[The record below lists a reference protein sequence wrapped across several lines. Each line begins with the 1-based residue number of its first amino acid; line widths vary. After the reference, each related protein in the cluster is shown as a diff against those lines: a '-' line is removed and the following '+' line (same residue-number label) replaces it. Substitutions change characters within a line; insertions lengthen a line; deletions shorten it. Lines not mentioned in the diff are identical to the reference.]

1 MTQRPPMN
9 PSPSCNGRTSLIRT
23 IGFCLG
29 SLSMLGSTVA
39 QAQTSDPLKL
49 LISEKAPTELAA
61 SGGDRA
67 INPAST
73 KPDDLPIELE
83 LPEPSPQVSLA
94 PSSASPASP
103 DMGAAP
109 LPDEPAPVARETAP
123 PVEIVPSPVETAPSQ
138 PNEAPYIAPD
148 AIIFSERSSGCEQ
161 AVKWGKTAGSV
172 CGGANVASGSQGAG
186 RSTSGKAAIGAQGP
200 ATYAV
205 ATPETM
211 SAAPVRLGPVSFGS
225 AGVQFTP
232 PSLKPYFNSAIKLSK
247 LTPIRN
253 LGLIFPLA
261 IPAEI
266 TSIFGWRIHPIT
278 GDQRMH
284 TGTDIG
290 APMGTPVLAALTGRV
305 LLADL
310 LGGYGLTVALEH
322 NNGTQQTLYAHL
334 SELFVKPGEVI
345 QKGTVI
351 GLVGSTGNSTGPHL
365 HFELRQQTEDGSW
378 VAQDAGQELEFAM
391 ASLVKSLQIAQ
402 QPQKI
407 AQGQQ
412 PAVSTNLQ
420 PIQSNLPGPGSQPA
434 KP

>member
-9 PSPSCNGRTSLIRT
+9 PSPNCNGRTSLIRT

-61 SGGDRA
+61 SIGNQADRPTA
-67 INPAST
+67 A
-73 KPDDLPIELE
+73 KADDLPIEIE

-94 PSSASPASP
+94 PSSASQDSTSI
-103 DMGAAP
+103 DAAP
-109 LPDEPAPVARETAP
+109 LAEDHQAERAIVPQ
-123 PVEIVPSPVETAPSQ
+123 VEIVPSPVETAPSQ
-138 PNEAPYIAPD
+138 ANEAPYIAPD

-161 AVKWGKTAGSV
+161 SVKWGKTAGSV
-172 CGGANVASGSQGAG
+172 CGGADVSGSQGSG
-186 RSTSGKAAIGAQGP
+186 RSTTGKAAIGANAP
-200 ATYAV
+200 STYAI
-205 ATPETM
+205 ATPESM

-232 PSLKPYFNSAIKLSK
+232 PSLKPYFNQTLKLSK
-247 LTPIRN
+247 LVPIRN

-261 IPAEI
+261 IPTEI

-284 TGTDIG
+284 TGTDLG

-322 NNGTQQTLYAHL
+322 NNGSQQTLYAHL
-334 SELFVKPGEVI
+334 SEIFVKPGEVI

-351 GLVGSTGNSTGPHL
+351 GRVGSTGNSTGPHL

-412 PAVSTNLQ
+412 PNFPVNLQ
-420 PIQSNLPGPGSQPA
+420 PIQSNPSGTVSQPA